1 MKIREARIDDDAEA
15 ARLLGEL
22 GYPSTA
28 DEVRGRISRAIT
40 SKSTG
45 VLLAERNKKVVGLAA
60 FHYISYFAVMG
71 AFCRVTA
78 LVVGE
83 SERRT
88 GVANALM
95 AAVESAAARSGCDLI
110 EITSGK
116 RSERAAAHHGY
127 EKLGYHDTSAEA
139 ARYWKRLD
147 GRA

>member
-60 FHYISYFAVMG
+60 FHYIPYFAVMG

-88 GVANALM
+88 GSGERPHGSRRVSGRPLWLRPYRDHEWQAL
-95 AAVESAAARSGCDLI
+95 
-110 EITSGK
+110 
-116 RSERAAAHHGY
+116 
-127 EKLGYHDTSAEA
+127 
-139 ARYWKRLD
+139 
-147 GRA
+147 